1 MGFLYLER
9 RCYDLA
15 LMHLERAIE
24 LNPADPTTKADLGIL
39 LSQIGRAEEAL
50 EHLRDARRMDPYFG
64 PSWYWPTLGVAQFVL
79 RRYTEALADF
89 DRSAPSGADKPAIM
103 AGCCAKL
110 GQVERAREL
119 VAHCLAIQPEA
130 TIGNVVA
137 AIVFKEAGDR
147 EHLAECLRLAG
158 MPDRSSF

>member
-1 MGFLYLER
+1 
-9 RCYDLA
+9 
-15 LMHLERAIE
+15 
-24 LNPADPTTKADLGIL
+24 
-39 LSQIGRAEEAL
+39 
-50 EHLRDARRMDPYFG
+50 MDPYFG

-89 DRSAPSGADKPAIM
+89 DRSAPSGADMPAIM
-103 AGCCAKL
+103 VGCCAKL
-110 GQVERAREL
+110 GQVERARGL

-137 AIVFKEAGDR
+137 GIVFKEAGDR

-158 MPDRSSF
+158 MPDSPTGAAL